1 MIDVD
6 NEAIIS
12 LVRRASAHALVY
24 FRVGGHEVDNKVD
37 GGFDPVTAADREIET
52 LLRHELALL
61 VRPLPV
67 IGEEQGTTG
76 DPSVGPAWIIDP
88 IDGTRAF
95 ISGQPQWGTLLGLLH
110 DGLPV
115 GGWMH
120 LPVLKETY
128 FAFAGA
134 AGVES
139 PTTARLRTSK
149 CTELADATMA
159 STHPSMFVGGLKDRF
174 DRLESAVRL
183 SRFGG
188 DCHNYGL
195 LASGDIDLVVE
206 SKMRSYDILPLV
218 PIIQAAGGVV
228 TDGDGDPPLHGGTII
243 AAATP
248 ELHTAAIDHLTP
260 AG

>member
-1 MIDVD
+1 MIGVD

-12 LVRRASAHALVY
+12 LVRRASALALSY
-24 FRVGGHEVDNKVD
+24 FRSEGHQVDSKVGD
-37 GGFDPVTAADREIET
+37 GFDPVTAADREIEA

-61 VRPLPV
+61 VGPLPV

-110 DGLPV
+110 DGRPV

-120 LPVLKETY
+120 LPVLNETY
-128 FAFAGA
+128 FAFDGI

-139 PTTARLRTSK
+139 PTTSRLKTSE
-149 CTELADATMA
+149 CTDLADATMA
-159 STHPSMFVGGLKDRF
+159 STHPSMFVGGLRDRF

-206 SKMRSYDILPLV
+206 SQMRSYDILPLV
-218 PIIQAAGGVV
+218 PIIHAAGGVV
-228 TDGDGDPPLHGGTII
+228 TDGTGSAPLHGGTIV
-243 AAATP
+243 AAATAS
-248 ELHTAAIDHLTP
+248 LHAEALDLL
-260 AG
+260 A